1 MNAALKRL
9 LLVAGVQVEM
19 EISQRMLF
27 FSFSLLKKKKKLR
40 RYNPIVLEV
49 FPLSTKKALMLKP
62 VCKSH
67 R

>member
-27 FSFSLLKKKKKLR
+27 FFFLSKKKKKLR